1 MRRAAPAAAPVAVD
15 KEVKRKQRMGDIK
28 LDLHRVLLDNLN
40 LAALEHATEADLRA
54 EINAISAEHLNDNAI
69 VLGRED
75 RIILNKEL
83 YDEVTGLGPLETL
96 LQDESVNDI
105 LVNGPQQIFVERSGK
120 LELTD
125 VTFKDERHLLRII
138 DKIVSAVGRRV
149 DESKPY
155 VDARL
160 KDGSRFNAMVPP
172 VAVDG
177 SLVSIRKFKKDKLG
191 IDDLVQFGAFS
202 EEMAAYLQ
210 AAVSTR
216 LNVIVSG
223 GTGSGKTTTLNALS
237 SFIADDERILTIED
251 TAELQLQQTH
261 VGRMESR
268 PPNVEG
274 KGEVSPRD
282 CLKNALR
289 MRPDRIIVGETRGE
303 EVIDMLQAMNTGHD
317 GSMTTIHANNPRDG
331 ISRLENM
338 VAMAGIE
345 MPLKAVRSQ
354 ISSAVNL
361 IVQASRLQDG
371 SRRMTSITE
380 ITGMEGD
387 VISMQEIFRFQ
398 RVGPD
403 ARQQDHRPLS
413 QPQACAATSPSASAS
428 GAMICPRPSLNP
440 SQRSK
445 PHGHQC
451 RTHHLRSDLYRRA
464 GARRR
469 ASIWR
474 LFGRSI
480 SLNSRVNR
488 RLEMIEKGDTP
499 RGGAGQICARRCSS
513 TRKSKGIPLYS
524 LWLSEKA
531 QKGRDCL
538 LPATADH
545 GDGRP
550 FGSVLPWPDRRHRDR
565 STRAHRRLHRHGGR
579 CCVYVGV
586 HESQQAH
593 GDHRRTAPRCGRA
606 DGALLARRS
615 PVHQRHHHR
624 EQRNPRP
631 ACLRIRCDRG

>member
-1 MRRAAPAAAPVAVD
+1 MFSKYKKPAAGQKPANAPAKVTPIAEAAPAVPKPAAPEMPKPASMRRALKPAAAAPVD
-15 KEVKRKQRMGDIK
+15 REVKRKQRMSEIK
-28 LDLHRVLLDNLN
+28 LELHRALLDNLN
-40 LAALEHATEADLRA
+40 LAALEHATEADLRQ
-54 EINAISAEHLNDNAI
+54 EINDIAVEILAEKSI
-69 VLGRED
+69 VLNRED
-75 RIILNKEL
+75 RMTLNSEL

-96 LQDESVNDI
+96 LKDETVNDI
-105 LVNGPQQIFVERSGK
+105 LVNGPQQIFVERAGK

-125 VTFKDERHLLRII
+125 ITFQDERHLLRII

-149 DESKPY
+149 DESNPY

-160 KDGSRFNAMVPP
+160 ADGSRFNAMVSPI
-172 VAVDG
+172 AVDG

-191 IDDLVQFGAFS
+191 IDDLVRFGAFS

-237 SFIADDERILTIED
+237 SFIDNAERILTIED

-317 GSMTTIHANNPRDG
+317 GSMTTIHANNARDG

-338 VAMAGIE
+338 IAMAGIE

-398 RVGPD
+398 RTGLTPD
-403 ARQQDHRPLS
+403 NKIIGHFTGTGVRSNFSERFRLWGYDLPPS
-413 QPQACAATSPSASAS
+413 IYEPVAA
-428 GAMICPRPSLNP
+428 
-440 SQRSK
+440 
-445 PHGHQC
+445 
-451 RTHHLRSDLYRRA
+451 
-464 GARRR
+464 
-469 ASIWR
+469 
-474 LFGRSI
+474 
-480 SLNSRVNR
+480 
-488 RLEMIEKGDTP
+488 E
-499 RGGAGQICARRCSS
+499 
-513 TRKSKGIPLYS
+513 
-524 LWLSEKA
+524 
-531 QKGRDCL
+531 
-538 LPATADH
+538 
-545 GDGRP
+545 
-550 FGSVLPWPDRRHRDR
+550 
-565 STRAHRRLHRHGGR
+565 
-579 CCVYVGV
+579 
-586 HESQQAH
+586 
-593 GDHRRTAPRCGRA
+593 
-606 DGALLARRS
+606 
-615 PVHQRHHHR
+615 
-624 EQRNPRP
+624 
-631 ACLRIRCDRG
+631 